1 MKLVEK
7 LIEKLI
13 GGSNLQS
20 TEREIIEAF
29 NHSRVRFG
37 DLYPVLEY
45 REKDGLYVTKTG
57 IGFILSLLIPPY
69 LGEDDEKIFEA
80 LISFSHPDNTVIGF
94 FSFADPNIKPFL
106 DSWRD
111 THQYFPNVDNPEI
124 VKKIVEERYN
134 YYLKASREG
143 FWHAAK
149 PRIFKN
155 WLWIFYPF
163 QKDKDPFQLLD
174 MVKKH
179 KTRIEGLLRTYAPK
193 NVTPQEF
200 VNTLKSLI
208 NPSFEGWNNVKNT
221 ELNLQIPE
229 HDLVIRIENEEN
241 SEEADLVFTLNGK
254 KRYWRGFHVDVF
266 PRRISLWEFSN
277 IFFPYNTPEASVF
290 LYEPF
295 MFSLIVRVKDPTKR
309 KEILRSKAMYSIQSA
324 ERNPLAKFFPS
335 IMERAQEA
343 QYILKLIEDGKL
355 PYQASLFFF
364 LSAPSKSELEMI
376 CAEFYSKM
384 HERNFEIKREI
395 DVALVNSFFECL
407 PLGTIPERNDLFMR
421 YTTLFS
427 VNIASIV
434 PFIGQVP
441 SSPEPINLYVDRKF
455 GIFGFN
461 RFYSKTNY
469 NKITVAESGGGKSF
483 SQGDDQVLSL
493 ARGCIV
499 RVIDKG
505 RSYEELC
512 KLIGG
517 EFIDFSEDKEMCF
530 NPFTKAST
538 DENGNLIDEEFVFL
552 TSIIGILAGYDLSE
566 KDIVGEGSLAR
577 IASFI
582 IRAIEI
588 AWNRKGKDAG
598 VRDVFD
604 ALIEMEDE
612 SGEGLPKKIAE
623 GLHPFAV
630 GPYARFFNG
639 KNNVNYS
646 KDYVVLELESL
657 SGKDTRLQIAII
669 TTLIVQILREF
680 MLSFRKEEK
689 EGKVREKILYVDEAW
704 ELFKK
709 ASIANFLELA
719 ARTFRKYRASLEVI
733 SQTYQDFLSG
743 ESQRAIFNN
752 SAHIL
757 GLYPKKSDVLKAH
770 KEGTL
775 PFSDFETELLASLT
789 TVPGRFSEFYLSSV
803 VKGIGRLI
811 VDRFSYWIFT
821 TSGKEREIRTRA
833 IRKFG
838 RLKGLEILA
847 GKKPIA
853 EMLLEKNLI
862 TSQQYITAI
871 YLQNTPLY
879 KGKSPEEILILMG
892 AVSEETIKMV
902 EAEIEKQL
910 EVP

>member
-1 MKLVEK
+1 MG
-7 LIEKLI
+7 LIEKLLGI
-13 GGSNLQS
+13 DNLQS
-20 TEREIIEAF
+20 TEREIIESF
-29 NHSRVRFG
+29 NNSRVRFT

-45 REKDGLYVTKTG
+45 REKDEVYVTKTG
-57 IGFILSLLIPPY
+57 IGFILSLLVPPY
-69 LGEDDEKIFEA
+69 LGEDDENIFEA
-80 LISFSHPDNTVIGF
+80 LISFSHPNDTIIGF
-94 FSFADPNIKPFL
+94 FCFADPNIKPFL
-106 DSWRD
+106 DHWLEI
-111 THQYFPNVDNPEI
+111 HQYSPNVDNPEI

-155 WLWIFYPF
+155 WIWIFYPF
-163 QKDKDPFQLLD
+163 QEDKDPYQLLD
-174 MVKKH
+174 TVKKH
-179 KTRIEGLLRTYAPK
+179 KTRIEGILKIYNPK
-193 NVTPQEF
+193 TVTPQEF

-208 NPSFEGWNNVKNT
+208 NPSFEGWSNVKNT

-229 HDLVIRIENEEN
+229 HDLVIRIENEEK
-241 SEEADLVFTLNGK
+241 SEEADLVFNLNGK
-254 KRYWRGFHVDVF
+254 RRYWRGFHVEVF
-266 PRRISLWEFSN
+266 PRKISLWEFSN
-277 IFFPYNTPEASVF
+277 IFFPYNSQETSVS

-295 MFSLIVRVKDPTKR
+295 MFSLIVRVKDPAKR
-309 KEILRSKAMYSIQSA
+309 KEIIRSKAMYAVQSA
-324 ERNPLAKFFPS
+324 EKNPLAKFFPS
-335 IMERAQEA
+335 IIERAQEA
-343 QYILKLIEDGKL
+343 QYVLKLIEDGKL

-364 LSAPSKSELEMI
+364 LSAPDKNELEMI
-376 CAEFYSKM
+376 SSEFYTKM
-384 HERNFEIKREI
+384 YERNFEVKREI
-395 DVALVNSFFECL
+395 DVALINSFFECL

-427 VNIASIV
+427 ANIASLV
-434 PFIGQVP
+434 PFVGQVP
-441 SSPEPINLYVDRKF
+441 SSPQPINLYVDRKF

-461 RFYSKTNY
+461 RFFSKTNY

-566 KDIVGEGSLAR
+566 EDIVGEGNRAR

-588 AWNRKGKDAG
+588 AWSRKKNNAG
-598 VRDVFD
+598 VHDVYT
-604 ALIEMEDE
+604 ALLEMEDE

-623 GLHPFAV
+623 GLYPFAE
-630 GPYARFFNG
+630 GPYANYFNG
-639 KNNVNYS
+639 ENNVNYS

-657 SGKDTRLQIAII
+657 SGKDTRLQIAVL

-680 MLSFRKEEK
+680 MLSFRREEK

-733 SQTYQDFLSG
+733 SQAYQDFLSG

-757 GLYPKKSDVLKAH
+757 GLQPKKSDVVKAH

-775 PFSDFETELLASLT
+775 PFSDFEVELLTSLT

-803 VKGIGRLI
+803 VKGVGRLI

-821 TSGKEREIRTRA
+821 TSGKERGMRA
-833 IRKFG
+833 KAIKKFG

-853 EMLLEKNLI
+853 EMLLEKKLI
-862 TSQQYITAI
+862 TGEQYIAAV
-871 YLQNTPLY
+871 YLQNTPRY
-879 KGKSPEEILILMG
+879 RGKSLEEILILMG
-892 AVSEETIKMV
+892 ATDKETIEEI

-910 EVP
+910 NEDIWDG